1 MASKKRK
8 EAPSKEH
15 APPEKKHKSSQLSS
29 QTVLKPEEPAFP
41 RGGASVLTP
50 LEHKRIQIQAKNDV
64 LFEQA
69 TGKKAPRSDY
79 EDEENK
85 DELFYQQGN
94 PSIMVKRKK
103 NVKESKPKASKP
115 IGEKPV
121 RVEALSYKRLVPG
134 SIVLGQVSQINR
146 YDIALALPNN
156 LTGFVPLTSLSDIL
170 TAKAQKQ
177 AEEDHDNEEDIDQQ
191 DEDELD
197 LKSYCSLGQYLRAY
211 VVSTEKESKPGER
224 GKRHIELSIN
234 PRQAN
239 AELRGTDLAINS
251 MIQATVKSVED
262 HGLVMDLGL
271 QDNKVQG
278 FMSSKELGSGI
289 HTSQIREGTVFL
301 CLITGSSSNGN
312 VIKLSADSKR
322 AGNIKKGN
330 VITDAPTIGCLTP
343 GTAIEFII
351 SEVTSSGIVG
361 KALGLVDVTAD
372 FVHSGTAASSKDLS
386 VKHTPGSKIKGRI
399 ICTFATVEERK
410 LSVSLLNHIIYLTH
424 SPLDPE
430 VKNDFRIPTK
440 ILPISSIVQEARVA
454 RVKPGVG
461 LFVDVGVKGVR
472 GYVHISM
479 VSDSKTESLEQ
490 STGPYKVGS
499 LHKAR
504 VIGYNAMDGLFIAS
518 LQPKIITQPFLRL
531 EDVKAGE
538 KVTGKIERLLISEKG
553 VNGIIVNISEGIS
566 GLVTDMH
573 FSDIHLQH
581 PEKKFREGGSVT
593 ARILSTNLEKRQMR
607 LTLKKSLV
615 NSEAETWSSYDD
627 LKPGLEAPGTITNI
641 LSAGAVVQFYDSV
654 RGFLPISEMSE
665 SYIEDPKQH
674 FREGQVVNVRITSIN
689 PTERRMTVSC
699 KDPDIFGPTQQEAL
713 RNIAPG
719 STVTGIISEKTNEKI
734 IVELEGCGIKAFLA
748 VEHLGDGSAQKCQV
762 SSTRLRV
769 GQTMKDLLVL
779 NVQESKKL
787 INLTSK
793 PNLLKAAEA
802 GKLPKAFAE
811 VSERAEVQGYISN
824 ITSIGV
830 FVSFLDKLTGLLLK
844 AHLPEGAAQL
854 PDFGMRRNQS
864 VLTRV
869 LSVDHEQQRFLLTMR
884 EPEAAVQHPGING
897 SSSALELSNPID
909 GVSRSINDF
918 TFGKLTKAKIISV
931 KGTQLN
937 VQLADRVQGRVDVS
951 EAFDGLEGIKDR
963 KHPLKTFRPNQ
974 VVQVRILGMH
984 DSRNHRFLPI
994 THRGKAPVFELTA
1007 KPSDQV
1013 SANLEILTVDKVK
1026 SGSAYVVFVNNIS
1039 EDFLWVNLSPNVRGR
1054 IRALDA
1060 SDDDSLLINL
1070 SKNFPVGSAL
1080 NARVTHI
1087 DIENNRLDL
1096 SARSEISVR
1105 PSTLDDLSVGLV
1117 LPGRVVRVTERLI
1130 IVQLTDDLY
1139 GTVQLVDLADDY
1151 SKASTGLYRKNQI
1164 VRVCVKHVDNPNKR
1178 VFLSIRPSKVL
1189 SSSLRV
1195 EDREINSLSD
1205 IKVNDILRGFVKNV
1219 TDGGLFISLA
1229 HNVTAYVRI
1238 SDLSDLYLK
1247 DWKAGFQIDQLVK
1260 GRVLDV
1266 DPALHHVQMSLKR
1279 SLIDQDYQ
1287 PPLLFSDLHENEVL
1301 TGKVRKVEDFGVF
1314 IVIDHSANVSGLCH
1328 RSQMVDGKL
1337 PDPRKLYEEGD
1348 LVKAKVLK
1356 IDTTKKQVSLGLKA
1370 SFFKSHQDAM
1380 GEEVD
1385 NEADNSEVE
1394 ALKKMLAASDHDGS
1408 DKVPISDRSANDA
1421 NDGSV
1426 DIHDHRRQPD
1436 KPPEQGGLSAPW
1448 DWTGGLLT
1456 NPPQP
1461 NTEPSHLESS
1471 KKKRRRSNS
1480 PYVDHTA
1487 DLDTHG
1493 PQSVNDFERLLLT
1506 QPHNSALWL
1515 RYMAF
1520 QLEVSEPD
1528 LAREVA
1534 ERALLAIPIR
1544 EQDEKLNIWTGLLN
1558 LETIHGNSDTLNA
1571 VFTRACQYTDSE
1583 EIHARLISILIQSL
1597 QAEKAHEVFKQA
1609 LRKHAQSLAL
1619 QENYLNFLF
1628 TTLASP
1634 QLAREHLPRAMQSL
1648 PPNVHLNLTS
1658 KAAQLEFTSLRGD
1671 PERGRTVFESLLAT
1685 WPRRLDIWNVWLDL
1699 EIQHGGEG
1707 EEGRIRGMFEGMLKK
1722 KLRPRKA
1729 KWIFKK
1735 WVEWE
1740 EGFEGG
1746 KGVERVK
1753 RLAEKWVKKEKQ
1765 REEQDI
1771 GEAE

>member
-1 MASKKRK
+1 MSSKKRK
-8 EAPSKEH
+8 EAPSKQH
-15 APPEKKHKSSQLSS
+15 APLEKKHKSSQPAL
-29 QTVLKPEEPAFP
+29 QTVLRPEEPAFP

-69 TGKKAPRSDY
+69 TGKMAPRGEY
-79 EDEENK
+79 ENEENEDELLYE
-85 DELFYQQGN
+85 QRN
-94 PSIMVKRKK
+94 PSSMIKRKTG
-103 NVKESKPKASKP
+103 VRQRKPKASQP

-121 RVEALSYKRLVPG
+121 RIEGLSYKRLVPG

-156 LTGFVPLTSLSDIL
+156 LTGFVPLTSVSDIL
-170 TAKAQKQ
+170 TEKAQKQ
-177 AEEDHDNEEDIDQQ
+177 VEEDHDNEEDIDQQ

-211 VVSTEKESKPGER
+211 VISTEKDSKPGER

-239 AELRGTDLAINS
+239 TELGGTDLVINS

-271 QDNKVQG
+271 QDNKIRG
-278 FMSSKELGSGI
+278 FMSSKELGPGV
-289 HTSQIREGTVFL
+289 HTSHIKEGTVFL

-312 VIKLSADSKR
+312 VIKLSADPKR
-322 AGNIKKGN
+322 AGDIKKGN
-330 VITDAPTIGCLTP
+330 VLTDAPTVGCLTA
-343 GTAIEFII
+343 GTAIEFIV
-351 SEVTSSGIVG
+351 SEITNLGIAG

-372 FVHSGTAASSKDLS
+372 FVHSGVAASSKDLS
-386 VKHTPGSKIKGRI
+386 VKYTPGSKIKGRI
-399 ICTFATVEERK
+399 ICTFPTAEERK
-410 LSVSLLNHIIYLTH
+410 LGVSLLNHVISLTRKLPD
-424 SPLDPE
+424 SEAKD
-430 VKNDFRIPTK
+430 NFRTPTD

-454 RVKPGVG
+454 KVRPSAG
-461 LFVDVGVKGVR
+461 LFMDVGVKGVR

-479 VSDSKTESLEQ
+479 VSDRKTESLEQ

-504 VIGYNAMDGLFIAS
+504 IIGYNAMDGLFIAS

-531 EDVKAGE
+531 EDAKPGE
-538 KVTGKIERLLISEKG
+538 KVIGKVERLLISEKG
-553 VNGIIVNISEGIS
+553 VNGIIVSISEGIS
-566 GLVTDMH
+566 GLVPDMH
-573 FSDIHLQH
+573 LSDIHLQH
-581 PEKKFREGGSVT
+581 PEKKFREGVSVT
-593 ARILSTNLEKRQMR
+593 ARILSINLEKRQMR
-607 LTLKKSLV
+607 LTLKKTLV
-615 NSEAETWSSYDD
+615 NSEAATWSSYDD
-627 LKPGLEAPGTITNI
+627 LKPGLETPGTIINI
-641 LSAGAVVQFYDSV
+641 LSTGAVVQFYGSV
-654 RGFLPISEMSE
+654 RGFLPVSEMSE

-674 FREGQVVNVRITSIN
+674 FREGQVVNVHITSIN

-699 KDPDIFGPTQQEAL
+699 KDPEIFGPAQQEAL
-713 RNIAPG
+713 KNIASG
-719 STVTGIISEKTNEKI
+719 SVVTGTISEKTDGKI
-734 IVELEGCGIKAFLA
+734 VLELEGYGLKAFLA
-748 VEHLGDGSAQKCQV
+748 VEHLADGSAQKCQ
-762 SSTRLRV
+762 SSRNRLRV

-793 PNLLKAAEA
+793 PSLLKAAEA
-802 GKLPKAFAE
+802 GKLPKTFAE
-811 VSERAEVQGYISN
+811 ISEGTEIHGYVSN
-824 ITSIGV
+824 ITSIGIYV
-830 FVSFLDKLTGLLLK
+830 YFLGRLTGLLLK
-844 AHLPEGAAQL
+844 AHLPDGAAQL

-864 VLTRV
+864 VSARV

-884 EPEAAVQHPGING
+884 EPEAAVQHPGVSG
-897 SSSALELSNPID
+897 SSSAPDLSNPLD
-909 GVSRSINDF
+909 GVSRSIHDF
-918 TFGKLTKAKIISV
+918 TFGKITKAKIVSI

-937 VQLADRVQGRVDVS
+937 VQLADKVQGRVDVS
-951 EAFDGLEGIKDR
+951 EAFDSLESIKDR
-963 KHPLKTFRPNQ
+963 KHPLKNFQLNQ
-974 VVQVRILGMH
+974 VVQVRVLGMH

-1007 KPSDQV
+1007 KPSHQV
-1013 SANLEILTVDKVK
+1013 SADLDILTVDKVK
-1026 SGSAYVVFVNNIS
+1026 SGSTYVVFVNNIS

-1060 SDDDSLLINL
+1060 SDNDSLLINL

-1096 SARSEISVR
+1096 SARSENSVK

-1117 LPGRVVRVTERLI
+1117 LPGRVVKVTERLI
-1130 IVQLTDDLY
+1130 MVQFADDLC
-1139 GTVQLVDLADDY
+1139 GMVQLVDLADDY

-1164 VRVCVKHVDNPNKR
+1164 IRVCVKLVDTPNKR
-1178 VFLSIRPSKVL
+1178 VFLSTRPSKVL
-1189 SSSLRV
+1189 SSSLPV
-1195 EDREINSLSD
+1195 EDKEINSFSD
-1205 IKVNDILRGFVKNV
+1205 IKVNDVLRGFIKNV
-1219 TDGGLFISLA
+1219 TDSGLFISLA
-1229 HNVTAYVRI
+1229 HNVTAYVRV

-1247 DWKAGFQIDQLVK
+1247 EWKAGFQIDQLVK

-1279 SLIDQDYQ
+1279 SHIDKDYK
-1287 PPLLFSDLHENEVL
+1287 PPLLFSDLQENEIV

-1314 IVIDHSANVSGLCH
+1314 IVIDDSANVSGLCH

-1337 PDPRKLYEEGD
+1337 ADPRKLYEEGD

-1356 IDTTKKQVSLGLKA
+1356 IDKGKKQVSLGLKA
-1370 SFFKSHQDAM
+1370 SFFKSHLDVMDEAA
-1380 GEEVD
+1380 D
-1385 NEADNSEVE
+1385 NEADGSKVE
-1394 ALKKMLAASDHDGS
+1394 ALEEMLAASDHDVS
-1408 DKVPISDRSANDA
+1408 DKEPSSDMGGNDR
-1421 NDGSV
+1421 G
-1426 DIHDHRRQPD
+1426 RQSDSPAL
-1436 KPPEQGGLSAPW
+1436 EEGGLSAPW
-1448 DWTGGLLT
+1448 DWTGGLLP
-1456 NPPQP
+1456 NSPQANIESPQLEPPK
-1461 NTEPSHLESS
+1461 
-1471 KKKRRRSNS
+1471 KKKRRRTS

-1487 DLDTHG
+1487 DLDTYG
-1493 PQSVNDFERLLLT
+1493 PQSVSDFERLLLT

-1528 LAREVA
+1528 LAREIA

-1558 LETIHGNSDTLNA
+1558 LETIHGNSETLDT

-1583 EIHARLISILIQSL
+1583 EIHARLISILIQSQ

-1648 PPNVHLNLTS
+1648 PPYVHLNLTS
-1658 KAAQLEFTSLRGD
+1658 KAAQLEFTSPQGD

-1699 EIQHGGEG
+1699 EIQNVGEG
-1707 EEGRIRGMFEGMLKK
+1707 GEGRIRSMFEGTLKK
-1722 KLRPRKA
+1722 KLRPKKA

-1740 EGFEGG
+1740 EGVEGG

-1753 RLAEKWVKKEKQ
+1753 TLAEKWVKKEKQ
-1765 REEQDI
+1765 REEQAN
-1771 GEAE
+1771 GEVG

>member
-1 MASKKRK
+1 MTSKKRK
-8 EAPSKEH
+8 EAPSKEQV
-15 APPEKKHKSSQLSS
+15 PLEKKHKSSQISS

-69 TGKKAPRSDY
+69 TGKKAPRSEY
-79 EDEENK
+79 EDEENR
-85 DELFYQQGN
+85 DELLFQQET
-94 PSIMVKRKK
+94 PSIMAKRKM
-103 NVKESKPKASKP
+103 NVKDRKPKTLQP
-115 IGEKPV
+115 IGERPV
-121 RVEALSYKRLVPG
+121 RIEGLSYKRLVAG

-156 LTGFVPLTSLSDIL
+156 LTGFVPLTSVSDIL
-170 TAKAQKQ
+170 TGKAQKQ
-177 AEEDHDNEEDIDQQ
+177 AEADHDNNEDVDQQ

-197 LKSYCSLGQYLRAY
+197 LKSYFSLGQYLRAY

-224 GKRHIELSIN
+224 AKRHIELSIN

-239 AELRGTDLAINS
+239 AELEATDLAVNS
-251 MIQATVKSVED
+251 MVQAAVKSVED

-271 QDNKVQG
+271 QDNKARG
-278 FMSSKELGSGI
+278 FMSSKELGLDV
-289 HTSQIREGTVFL
+289 HTSQVREGTVFL
-301 CLITGSSSNGN
+301 CLITGISSNGN

-351 SEVTSSGIVG
+351 SEITSSGIAG
-361 KALGLVDVTAD
+361 KALGLVDVTTE
-372 FVHSGTAASSKDLS
+372 FVHSGAAASSKDLS
-386 VKHTPGSKIKGRI
+386 IKYTPGSKVKGRI
-399 ICTFATVEERK
+399 ICTFPTAEERK
-410 LSVSLLNHIIYLTH
+410 LGVSLLNHIINLAR

-430 VKNDFRIPTK
+430 AESDSRIPTQ
-440 ILPISSIVQEARVA
+440 ILPISSIVEEARVA
-454 RVKPGVG
+454 RVKTDVG
-461 LFVDVGVKGVR
+461 LFVDLGVKGVR

-479 VSDSKTESLEQ
+479 VSDRKTESLEQ

-499 LHKAR
+499 IHKAR
-504 VIGYNAMDGLFIAS
+504 VIGYNSMDGLFIAS
-518 LQPKIITQPFLRL
+518 LQPKVISQPFLRL

-538 KVTGKIERLLISEKG
+538 KITGNIERLLISEKG

-566 GLVTDMH
+566 GLVSDVH

-581 PEKKFREGGSVT
+581 PEKKFREGDSVT
-593 ARILSTNLEKRQMR
+593 ARVLSTNLDKRQMR
-607 LTLKKSLV
+607 LTLKKSLI
-615 NSEAETWSSYDD
+615 NSEAQPWSSYDD
-627 LKPGLEAPGTITNI
+627 LKPGLEAPGTIINI
-641 LSAGAVVQFYDSV
+641 LSSGAVVQFYGSV
-654 RGFLPISEMSE
+654 RGFLPVSDMSE

-674 FREGQVVNVRITSIN
+674 FREGQVVNVHITSVN
-689 PTERRMTVSC
+689 PAERRMTVSC
-699 KDPDIFGPTQQEAL
+699 KDPEIFGPVQEEAL

-719 STVTGIISEKTNEKI
+719 SAVTGTISEKTNEKVV
-734 IVELEGCGIKAFLA
+734 VELEGCGVKALLA
-748 VEHLGDGSAQKCQV
+748 VQHLGDGSAQKCQA
-762 SSTRLRV
+762 SSNRLRV

-787 INLTSK
+787 VNLTSK
-793 PNLLKAAEA
+793 PSLVKAAEA

-811 VSERAEVQGYISN
+811 VSEGAEVQGYVSN

-830 FVSFLDKLTGLLLK
+830 FVKFLDKLTGLLLK
-844 AHLPEGAAQL
+844 AHLPDGAAQL

-869 LSVDHEQQRFLLTMR
+869 LSVDREQQRFLLTMR
-884 EPEAAVQHPGING
+884 GPEAAVQHSGTSG
-897 SSSALELSNPID
+897 SSSTAELSNPVD
-909 GVSRSINDF
+909 GVSRSIDEF
-918 TFGKLTKAKIISV
+918 TLGKLTKAKIISV

-951 EAFDGLEGIKDR
+951 EAFDSLEDIKDR
-963 KHPLKTFRPNQ
+963 KHPLRTFRPDQ
-974 VVQVRILGMH
+974 VIQVRILGMH

-1013 SANLEILTVDKVK
+1013 SANLDLLTVDSVK
-1026 SGSAYVVFVNNIS
+1026 SGSTYVVFVNNIS

-1060 SDDDSLLINL
+1060 SDDDSLLMNL

-1087 DIENNRLDL
+1087 DVENSRLDL
-1096 SARSEISVR
+1096 SARSENSAR

-1117 LPGRVVRVTERLI
+1117 LPGRVVKVTERLI
-1130 IVQLTDDLY
+1130 MVQFTDDLC

-1151 SKASTGLYRKNQI
+1151 SKANTGLYQKNQI
-1164 VRVCVKHVDNPNKR
+1164 VRVFVKHVDNPNKR
-1178 VFLSIRPSKVL
+1178 VFLSTRPSKVL

-1229 HNVTAYVRI
+1229 HNVTAFVRI

-1247 DWKAGFQIDQLVK
+1247 DWKADFQIDQLVK
-1260 GRVLDV
+1260 GRVVDV
-1266 DPALHHVQMSLKR
+1266 DLGLHHVQMSLKR
-1279 SLIDQDYQ
+1279 SHIDQDYR
-1287 PPLLFSDLHENEVL
+1287 PPLLFNDLEEDEIY

-1314 IVIDHSANVSGLCH
+1314 VVIDHSANVSGLCH

-1337 PDPRKLYEEGD
+1337 ADPRKLYEEGD
-1348 LVKAKVLK
+1348 LVKVKVLK
-1356 IDTTKKQVSLGLKA
+1356 IDDNKKQVSLGLKA

-1380 GEEVD
+1380 DEAVD
-1385 NEADNSEVE
+1385 NEAVNSEPE
-1394 ALKKMLAASDHDGS
+1394 ALKEMLAASDN
-1408 DKVPISDRSANDA
+1408 DRSDNEPIADRGANES
-1421 NDGSV
+1421 SV
-1426 DIHDHRRQPD
+1426 DIPDHGHQPD
-1436 KPPEQGGLSAPW
+1436 NSPLDEGGLSAPW

-1456 NPPQP
+1456 NPPP
-1461 NTEPSHLESS
+1461 PDAEPSHLESPK
-1471 KKKRRRSNS
+1471 KKKRRRNS
-1480 PYVDHTA
+1480 PFVDHTA

-1493 PQSVNDFERLLLT
+1493 PQSTNDFERILLT

-1528 LAREVA
+1528 LAREIA

-1583 EIHARLISILIQSL
+1583 EIHGRLISILIQSQ

-1648 PPNVHLNLTS
+1648 PPHVHLNLTS
-1658 KAAQLEFTSLRGD
+1658 KAAQLEFTSPQGD

-1707 EEGRIRGMFEGMLKK
+1707 EEERIRSMFEGVLKK

-1735 WVEWE
+1735 WAEWE
-1740 EGFEGG
+1740 EGIEGG
-1746 KGVERVK
+1746 KGVARVK
-1753 RLAEKWVKKEKQ
+1753 RLAEKWVKKEK
-1765 REEQDI
+1765 EEQAN
-1771 GEAE
+1771 GVAE